1 MLIREDLKN
10 TIQYKNAVERY
21 KTEVKNSIPFY
32 MIVFAI
38 MILGGMFFAFL
49 ETVGIIPEWLID
61 IFSEEPNREPIG
73 FIYWMII
80 LAGGE
85 IIIFL
90 WNLCKLRNTF
100 KVKEIFIS
108 EKKIV
113 NGDDETFYYCYED
126 KKKYKVDS
134 ICLWQEIQQGRSYC
148 FLCRGR
154 KILEI
159 LQ

>member
-21 KTEVKNSIPFY
+21 KRDVKVVIPFY
-32 MIVFAI
+32 MIVFAVVVLI
-38 MILGGMFFAFL
+38 GMFFTFL
-49 ETVGIIPEWLID
+49 ETIGIIPKWFVD
-61 IFSEEPNREPIG
+61 ILSEEHNREPIG

-80 LAGGE
+80 LVGGE

-90 WNLCKLRNTF
+90 WNICKLRNTF

-113 NGDDETFYYCYED
+113 NGEDETFYLCYEK
-126 KKKYKVDS
+126 KKKYKADS
-134 ICLWQEIQQGRSYC
+134 IYLYQEIQQGKSYC

-159 LQ
+159 L